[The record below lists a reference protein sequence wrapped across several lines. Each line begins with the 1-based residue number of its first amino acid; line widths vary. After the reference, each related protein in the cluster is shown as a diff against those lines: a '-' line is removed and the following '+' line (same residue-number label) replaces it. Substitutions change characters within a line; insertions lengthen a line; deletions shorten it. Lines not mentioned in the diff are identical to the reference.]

1 MAWTREYHVKLR
13 KKALDILGGK
23 CVECGLEETEEN
35 SGLLDFDHIKRSSKK
50 RKTES
55 SSETFRRV
63 VYRGATAHEII
74 QLLCPNC
81 HRLKT
86 IRESEFKNNGKITK
100 EENSSN
106 RANP

>member
-1 MAWTREYHVKLR
+1 MAWTREYHVRLR

-23 CVECGLEETEEN
+23 CVDCGLEETEEN

-63 VYRGATAHEII
+63 VYRGATACKII

-86 IRESEFKNNGKITK
+86 IRESEFVNGKII
-100 EENSSN
+100 EEKNSSN

>member
-1 MAWTREYHVKLR
+1 MAWTRDYHVRLR
-13 KKALDILGGK
+13 NKALKILGGK
-23 CVECGLEETEEN
+23 CVDCGIEEIEEN

-50 RKTES
+50 RRTES

-63 VYRGATAHEII
+63 VYRGATASDII

-86 IRESEFKNNGKITK
+86 IKESEFKNNGKTV
-100 EENSSN
+100 EEKNSSD
-106 RANP
+106 

>member
-1 MAWTREYHVKLR
+1 MSSGVRYFN
-13 KKALDILGGK
+13 KKRTK
-23 CVECGLEETEEN
+23 EE
-35 SGLLDFDHIKRSSKK
+35 KK

-63 VYRGATAHEII
+63 VYRGATASDII

-86 IRESEFKNNGKITK
+86 IRESEFKNNGKTI
-100 EENSSN
+100 EEKNSSD
-106 RANP
+106 